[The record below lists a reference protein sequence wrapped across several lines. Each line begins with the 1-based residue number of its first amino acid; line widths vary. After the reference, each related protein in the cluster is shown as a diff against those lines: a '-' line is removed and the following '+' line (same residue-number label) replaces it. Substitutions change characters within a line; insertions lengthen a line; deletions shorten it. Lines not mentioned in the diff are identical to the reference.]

1 MERQDWRQRLG
12 ERLSQW
18 MDDPRAYWGLFLASI
33 METLLIPV
41 PIETILV
48 PWMVARPRRIW
59 RLALVA
65 LLGNLAAACIG
76 YGLGAWAMNQF
87 GDQLIQLFGGQA
99 AFDQFDQRF
108 SNNGFLAVLSIAII
122 PVPFQIAMLVA
133 GSTGYSF
140 LLFLLASL
148 LARSVRY
155 FGLALLVHFV
165 GDRAREIWRRHERVM
180 KIVLAVVV
188 VGYLLYK
195 LVGWWTGSG
204 A

>member
-1 MERQDWRQRLG
+1 MDWQHWQQRLG
-12 ERLSQW
+12 QRLSQW

-33 METLLIPV
+33 METLIVPI
-41 PIETILV
+41 PIETILL
-48 PWMVARPRRIW
+48 PWMVARPKKLW

-65 LLGNLAAACIG
+65 LLGNLTAACIG
-76 YGLGAWAMNQF
+76 YALGAWAMNQF

-108 SNNGFLAVLSIAII
+108 SDNGFVAVLSIAII
-122 PVPFQIAMLVA
+122 PIPFQIAMLVA

-140 LLFLLASL
+140 VLFVLASL

-155 FGLALLVHFV
+155 FGLALLVRFA

-180 KIVLAVVV
+180 KLVLVVLV
-188 VGYLLYK
+188 AAYLLYK
-195 LVGWWTGSG
+195 LFGWWTGSG
-204 A
+204 